1 MGRSWLVIILIPT
14 ANEMEGVRGKRRMM
28 INKKI

>member
-14 ANEMEGVRGKRRMM
+14 ANDMEGVRRKKKAM
-28 INKKI
+28 INKKK